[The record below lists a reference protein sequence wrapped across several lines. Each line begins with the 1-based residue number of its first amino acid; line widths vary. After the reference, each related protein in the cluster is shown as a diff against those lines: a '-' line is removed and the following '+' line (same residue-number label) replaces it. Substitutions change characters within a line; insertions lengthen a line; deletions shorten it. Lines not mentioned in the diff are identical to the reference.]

1 MTLEKD
7 IERPACAYAESRGWF
22 EAKIAQSN
30 KNGMPDRIFHRRGFT
45 MYVEFKRPGEK
56 PTPQQI
62 RRHEQLRAQ
71 GIPVH
76 VIDNLEDARAVLR

>member
-22 EAKIAQSN
+22 EAKIAKSN

-45 MYVEFKRPGEK
+45 LYIEFKAPGEK